1 MYILY
6 TFLYYTVQFVHCQVF
21 VYNLYYNFFMNERLK
36 QIRIERGIPIR
47 EVATALDMTV
57 SAYAH
62 YEQGRREPSIE
73 ILIRICK
80 FFDVSADYLLG
91 LTEY

>member
-1 MYILY
+1 M
-6 TFLYYTVQFVHCQVF
+6 F

>member
-1 MYILY
+1 M
-6 TFLYYTVQFVHCQVF
+6 
-21 VYNLYYNFFMNERLK
+21 YYNFFMNERLK